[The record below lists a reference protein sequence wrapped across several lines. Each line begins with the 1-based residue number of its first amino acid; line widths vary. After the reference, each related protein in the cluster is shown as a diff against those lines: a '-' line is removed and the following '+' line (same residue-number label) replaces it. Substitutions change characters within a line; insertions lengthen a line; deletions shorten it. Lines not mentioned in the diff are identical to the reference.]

1 MFSRGVEMEHWL
13 DINQYH
19 SLFFRIT
26 ENFGWCQYAEVA
38 LEVVIIIIDTQ
49 NERSNAII
57 SKSLNFNFSKDIDK
71 LTIWAKKV
79 SGGRDFEPS
88 DHKVVCSNHFVDGK
102 PSHKEPNPT
111 LNLVP
116 SDIAKPSPRKCKT
129 SVKNEL
135 LPFTLSSKV
144 HVDMKTE
151 KITMVMPVFS
161 VPYTLLWSFQIYHDI
176 LLLSF
181 MLNSKTVKFS
191 KFSLAFL
198 LKKASDIH
206 WEWKGINWKVWLI
219 LFKDLFSPRDKNK
232 VSIRTFELE

>member
-13 DINQYH
+13 DINQYY

-26 ENFGWCQYAEVA
+26 ENFGWCQYAEAA
-38 LEVVIIIIDTQ
+38 LEFAIITIDTQ

-79 SGGRDFEPS
+79 SEGRDFEPS
-88 DHKVVCSNHFVDGK
+88 DRKVVCSNHFVDGK

-111 LNLVP
+111 FNLVP
-116 SDIAKPSPRKCKT
+116 SDIAKSSPRKCKT
-129 SVKNEL
+129 PVKNKL

-144 HVDMKTE
+144 HVDMKAE
-151 KITMVMPVFS
+151 TMTIVMPVSS

-181 MLNSKTVKFS
+181 MLNSKTVIFS
-191 KFSLAFL
+191 KFSLVAFL
-198 LKKASDIH
+198 LKKLVIYT
-206 WEWKGINWKVWLI
+206 GNGKV
-219 LFKDLFSPRDKNK
+219 
-232 VSIRTFELE
+232 